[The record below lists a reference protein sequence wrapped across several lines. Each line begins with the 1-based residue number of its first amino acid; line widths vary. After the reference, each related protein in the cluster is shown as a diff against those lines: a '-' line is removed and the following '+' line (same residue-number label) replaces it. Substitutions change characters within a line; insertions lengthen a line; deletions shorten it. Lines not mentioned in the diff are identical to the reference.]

1 VNARL
6 RELMTEAGIDVAYVT
21 NTKQVV
27 LLDKFAELVVEE
39 CASLT
44 LDYKNDEHYAGW
56 LDYRDEI
63 RRQLTC
69 DK

>member
-1 VNARL
+1 
-6 RELMTEAGIDVAYVT
+6 MTEVGIDVTYVT
-21 NTKQVV
+21 NTKQIV

-39 CASLT
+39 CASLA

-63 RRQLTC
+63 RRQFIC